1 MLIRHSTFRR
11 LGMSRIERFREK
23 LRESKLDGF
32 VLYNMESSNRS
43 SSWYLSGFSGS
54 FSVLIVTPKGEYI
67 VTDSRYFTQAEI
79 ETHFKLIPF
88 NNGDEL
94 KDVIQATLAKDGA
107 SRVGFEEETIS
118 YGLYKRVFSQLGV
131 ELEPADS
138 ILKDLRMVK
147 SPEEVEKMR
156 LAVKIAE
163 DALTETFNFIRPGRT
178 EEEVCA
184 TLEYEIRKRGGYLA
198 FETIVG
204 SGPRSAIVHGRPSN
218 RTLQEGDFLLIDYGA
233 RVDGY
238 NSDIT
243 RTYSIGEPSD
253 EMVKVY
259 EVVLKAQTEAK
270 NASKAGVIGSQI
282 HEVAASIIREAGY
295 GDYFGHGLG
304 HSLGM
309 DTHDG
314 QGLSP
319 KNCNPIPAG
328 AVITIEPGIYLPGK
342 FGVRIED
349 DCYFCESGVEV
360 LTNLDRELKI
370 L

>member
-1 MLIRHSTFRR
+1 
-11 LGMSRIERFREK
+11 MSRIEQFREK
-23 LRESKLDGF
+23 LKERNLDGF

-54 FSVLIVTPKGEYI
+54 FSVLIITPKSEYI
-67 VTDSRYFTQAEI
+67 VTDSRYFTQVEM
-79 ETHFKLIPF
+79 ESKFKLIPYK
-88 NNGDEL
+88 NGDEL
-94 KDVIQATLAKDGA
+94 KDIIKAALLDDGA
-107 SRVGFEEETIS
+107 NHVGFEEETIS
-118 YGLYKRVFSQLGV
+118 FGLYKRVFSHLGV

-138 ILKDLRMVK
+138 ILKDMRMVK
-147 SPEEVEKMR
+147 TADEVEKIKA
-156 LAVKIAE
+156 AVKVAE
-163 DALTETFNFIRPGRT
+163 DALTETLNFIRPGRT
-178 EEEVCA
+178 EEEICA
-184 TLEYEIRKRGGYLA
+184 ALEYEIRKRGGYLA

-204 SGPRSAIVHGRPSN
+204 SGPRSAIVHGRPSK
-218 RTLQEGDFLLIDYGA
+218 RKLQTGEFLLIDYGA

-243 RTYSIGEPSD
+243 RTYSIGNATD
-253 EMVKVY
+253 EMIKVY
-259 EVVLKAQTEAK
+259 ETVLKAQTEAK
-270 NASKAGVIGSQI
+270 RAAKAGVIGSYL
-282 HEVAASIIREAGY
+282 HELAASIIEEAGY

-319 KNCNPIPAG
+319 KNSAPIPAG
-328 AVITIEPGIYLPGK
+328 AVITVEPGIYLPGK

-349 DCYFCESGVEV
+349 DCYFCENGIEV